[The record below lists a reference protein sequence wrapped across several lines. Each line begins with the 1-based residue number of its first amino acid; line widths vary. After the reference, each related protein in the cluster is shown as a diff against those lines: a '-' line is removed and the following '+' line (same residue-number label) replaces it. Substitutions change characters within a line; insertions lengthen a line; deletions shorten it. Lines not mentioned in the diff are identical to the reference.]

1 MLRTP
6 SNREEMYVDI
16 GVYGIPQR
24 ERFEAEKTT
33 RRLEEF
39 VRKIGGFQ
47 MMYADSFMSREEFRA
62 MFDHTLYDRSDIR
75 NSHSQTSPEKDGN
88 LIAMSDFLL
97 QSQRKTGMQ
106 GEFPGGLRQGQ
117 QARQNRY
124 RAAKLFYSPELCFKL
139 RNVQRVSRQGQE
151 KDGKIF

>member
-47 MMYADSFMSREEFRA
+47 MMYADSFMNREEFRA
-62 MFDHTLYDRSDIR
+62 MFDHTLYDRCPTLVTVIPKHHR
-75 NSHSQTSPEKDGN
+75 
-88 LIAMSDFLL
+88 
-97 QSQRKTGMQ
+97 RKMG
-106 GEFPGGLRQGQ
+106 
-117 QARQNRY
+117 
-124 RAAKLFYSPELCFKL
+124 
-139 RNVQRVSRQGQE
+139 
-151 KDGKIF
+151 I